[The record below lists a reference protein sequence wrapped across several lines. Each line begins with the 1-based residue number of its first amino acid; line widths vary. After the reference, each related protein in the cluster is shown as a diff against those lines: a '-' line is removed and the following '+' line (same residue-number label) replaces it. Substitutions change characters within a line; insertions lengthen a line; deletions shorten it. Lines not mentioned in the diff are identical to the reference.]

1 MASASIYLDK
11 RRALSDG
18 KFAIR
23 LYITNI
29 GKFHIATGFSTLVE
43 NWENNSYNK
52 KESNFKA
59 KNASLLNLLSKV
71 QNYLFSLDIDGQTLS
86 DAQLKKAITDIISDK
101 PKITRVFTDY
111 MEEFIQRKT
120 KGNTIATYTMTL
132 NRLKEYDPHAT
143 FQTIDK
149 RWLENFEFAMEKE
162 GLKTNTR
169 GIHFRNIRAVFNYCI
184 DEEYTNLYPFR
195 RFSIK
200 KEETRKRSL
209 TIEQLRVFRDND
221 CEEYQKRYIDIFML
235 SFYLLGINMVDLL
248 NANPNALRDGRFEYK
263 RAKTSRLYSILVQP
277 EAMEIIERYK
287 GKEHLLSIM
296 DEYKDHKNFIHRMN
310 IGLRQVGTLER
321 KGLGG
326 KKYRTPLFPDIS
338 TYWARHT
345 WATIA
350 AGLDIP
356 KETIAHALGH
366 AWATNTTTDIY
377 INFDEKK
384 VDEANRQV
392 LDAIKG

>member
-1 MASASIYLDK
+1 MATVSLYLDIRQTK
-11 RRALSDG
+11 LDG
-18 KFAIR
+18 THAIR
-23 LYITNI
+23 LQIAHI
-29 GKFHIATGFSTLVE
+29 GRFYIATGLSCSPDNWDKDKFST
-43 NWENNSYNK
+43 
-52 KESNFKA
+52 KEPNYRA
-59 KNASLLNLLSKV
+59 KNARLLDMFNKV
-71 QNYLFSLDIDGQTLS
+71 QMYFLLHEDEV
-86 DAQLKKAITDIISDK
+86 AKMSDK
-101 PKITRVFTDY
+101 RVKELVKYLIGDNPVKTKFFIDY

-149 RWLENFEFAMEKE
+149 RWLESFEFAMEKE

-209 TIEQLRVFRDND
+209 TIEQLRAFRDND

-248 NANPNALRDGRFEYK
+248 NAKPNALRDGRFEYK

-287 GKEHLLSIM
+287 GEEHLLNIM

-310 IGLRQVGTLER
+310 IGLRQIGTLER
-321 KGLGG
+321 KGRGG

-377 INFDEKK
+377 IKFDEKK
-384 VDEANRQV
+384 VDEANRKV